1 MRLARKMIAK
11 FCQKVKDTLN
21 QDRITPSNH
30 ASNRSPA
37 TTKTI
42 TPNTTP
48 RAVEVFI
55 DQIDS
60 VTSLAPLNLDR
71 ALLFL
76 VSTPVT
82 TAT

>member
-1 MRLARKMIAK
+1 M
-11 FCQKVKDTLN
+11 VKLTLN
-21 QDRITPSNH
+21 HERINPSSAASKKRTATERTMTPK
-30 ASNRSPA
+30 A
-37 TTKTI
+37 TPI
-42 TPNTTP
+42 
-48 RAVEVFI
+48 AVEVFI